1 MTSAERGSVSP
12 STFLFSSFSNSDIL
26 FSESEPSS
34 SSSISEVEM
43 ICVSSFSTLDV
54 FSSSSS
60 RKKLSCESSLSYW
73 LFHMNESCY
82 THCSRIEETTKND
95 VYEQTLPYKEN
106 PLGVLTIWKSV
117 KPLDAVYN
125 LLSTFIV
132 TFVFNSLLR
141 ILVRVFKMDL
151 SPSSMT
157 ASNRSRFST
166 L

>member
-1 MTSAERGSVSP
+1 MRVFTVLLVILHER
-12 STFLFSSFSNSDIL
+12 LL
-26 FSESEPSS
+26 
-34 SSSISEVEM
+34 
-43 ICVSSFSTLDV
+43 LH
-54 FSSSSS
+54 
-60 RKKLSCESSLSYW
+60 SLQE
-73 LFHMNESCY
+73 NQ
-82 THCSRIEETTKND
+82 ETTKND

-117 KPLDAVYN
+117 RPLDAVYN
-125 LLSTFIV
+125 LLLSFIL

-141 ILVRVFKMDL
+141 ILVKVFKMEF